1 MHSFACFSID
11 DGTEDQRPRVYIL
24 FFFVAAVGLGLG
36 LRELTKCFRVLLR
49 H

>member
-24 FFFVAAVGLGLG
+24 FFFAAAVGLG